1 MKRALVVFSDSTQ
14 LRKLWLLKRGY
25 RHCFAIIE
33 GRAGWAV
40 FNPLSHYT
48 EIDTY
53 PSLDED
59 EIVQFYQGLGFTVLR
74 TQIGVV
80 PKKSAPLFPYT
91 CVEAVKRTLGIH
103 ARIVVTPWQL
113 HQFIDKIHNIEKY
126 SLTYPFD

>member
-1 MKRALVVFSDSTQ
+1 MKRALVIFSDRTE

-48 EIDTY
+48 EIETY

-59 EIVQFYQGLGFTVLR
+59 EIVQFYQGLDFTVLR
-74 TQIGVV
+74 TQVREV
-80 PKKSAPLFPYT
+80 PKKRAPLFPYT

-103 ARIVVTPWQL
+103 ARAIVTPWQL
-113 HQFIDKIHNIEKY
+113 YQYLENYHKIEKN
-126 SLTYPFD
+126 SLTYPVF